1 MICTVSA
8 LGWTLRKTWTKKH
21 PWFCR
26 QTVGLDHITRVHR
39 RFRGGKKIDSK
50 LTNNSRGRSKELWC
64 VKPSSQVVSWNFL
77 PYFYLNPPRLW
88 NLSTKNR
95 PGVWRVKLDTQ
106 PINKMF
112 FKIYF
117 IQIWKKKTQNLNFC
131 RFRCSI
137 LTRRGGTFWICIV
150 VMPRSF
156 LNDKAHHLGCWVGR
170 EAWGRTK
177 KKNLHGKLTNMS
189 QQAL

>member
-1 MICTVSA
+1 MFKKNMLQQHNMICTVSA

-117 IQIWKKKTQNLNFC
+117 IQIWKKKHKTW
-131 RFRCSI
+131 
-137 LTRRGGTFWICIV
+137 TFVGLDVPYSLAAGVHFEFVSWWC
-150 VMPRSF
+150 
-156 LNDKAHHLGCWVGR
+156 LAH
-170 EAWGRTK
+170 
-177 KKNLHGKLTNMS
+177 S
-189 QQAL
+189 